1 MNRQQT
7 RQIRKHPF
15 IRFIR
20 GVIRLLRVL
29 FKPDK
34 HSVREIELQRL
45 RAIKA
50 QEQELAE
57 RYITVGNLFDRVE
70 WQFIAPV
77 ELEVP
82 QTKVDIRQH
91 DVSLN

>member
-7 RQIRKHPF
+7 RQLRKHPF
-15 IRFIR
+15 VRFIR

-29 FKPDK
+29 FRPSKN
-34 HSVREIELQRL
+34 SAREIELQRL
-45 RAIKA
+45 RVIKA

-57 RYITVGNLFDRVE
+57 RYITVSNLFDRVE
-70 WQFIAPV
+70 WQFIAPL
-77 ELEVP
+77 EIEVP
-82 QTKVDIRQH
+82 QSKAGTRQH

>member
-7 RQIRKHPF
+7 RQLRKHPF
-15 IRFIR
+15 VRFVR

-29 FKPDK
+29 FRPSKN
-34 HSVREIELQRL
+34 SAREIELQHSRV
-45 RAIKA
+45 IKV

-57 RYITVGNLFDRVE
+57 RYITVSNLFDRVE
-70 WQFIAPV
+70 WQFVTPLEIEAP
-77 ELEVP
+77 
-82 QTKVDIRQH
+82 QSKAGTRQH